1 VGTGEGD
8 STSAMSAIEVGT
20 AISVPS
26 GFDESRS
33 ASAGITVYASTPTIA
48 AAPIK
53 VSTIGK

>member
-1 VGTGEGD
+1 
-8 STSAMSAIEVGT
+8 MSAIEVGT